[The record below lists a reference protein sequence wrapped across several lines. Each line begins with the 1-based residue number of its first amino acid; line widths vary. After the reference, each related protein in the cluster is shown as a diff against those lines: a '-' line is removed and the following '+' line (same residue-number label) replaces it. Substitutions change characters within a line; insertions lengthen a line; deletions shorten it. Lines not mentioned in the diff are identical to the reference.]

1 MTTIPACRA
10 GWSHEHPHGDLMD
23 LSSVCIPLLRSC
35 LQPLSNGT
43 LESCFLNR
51 HANANV
57 SRGFVNNATHKGNKY
72 ARRPRHQ
79 KCERDK
85 RTKDQYDKRAKITI
99 CTHICVSKRGGLN
112 MVHDIFGTG
121 APSSFTSALHT
132 ARSNCSRRI
141 RAEGPITDS

>member
-57 SRGFVNNATHKGNKY
+57 SRGFVNNATHKAINMHEGLATRS
-72 ARRPRHQ
+72 ARGISEP
-79 KCERDK
+79 
-85 RTKDQYDKRAKITI
+85 
-99 CTHICVSKRGGLN
+99 
-112 MVHDIFGTG
+112 
-121 APSSFTSALHT
+121 
-132 ARSNCSRRI
+132 
-141 RAEGPITDS
+141 

>member
-85 RTKDQYDKRAKITI
+85 RTLTEQRINMLNGQRYLYARIYVFQKE
-99 CTHICVSKRGGLN
+99 GG
-112 MVHDIFGTG
+112 
-121 APSSFTSALHT
+121 
-132 ARSNCSRRI
+132 
-141 RAEGPITDS
+141 